1 MKPSPEDCLETA
13 IESAGGNKHVGAM
26 LRPELDPVDAGK
38 WLARCLNP
46 DHQQRLN
53 YAQEQLIYALACRQ
67 GEHEGF
73 RAYAAS
79 IGYSIQPI
87 DITGE
92 VQALAARAERLA
104 KQSAELSAEA
114 IARMQAAGINV
125 GEASP

>member
-1 MKPSPEDCLETA
+1 MKPDPEDCMQAA
-13 IESAGGNKHVGAM
+13 IDAAGGNKIVGAI
-26 LRPELDPVDAGK
+26 LRPEMDPVDAGK

-53 YAQEQLIYALACRQ
+53 YAQEQLIYTLACRQ

-79 IGYSIQPI
+79 IGYQVQPI
-87 DITGE
+87 DVSGE
-92 VQALAARAERLA
+92 VRALAARAELLA

-114 IARMQAAGINV
+114 FARMKAAGINTS
-125 GEASP
+125 EINS